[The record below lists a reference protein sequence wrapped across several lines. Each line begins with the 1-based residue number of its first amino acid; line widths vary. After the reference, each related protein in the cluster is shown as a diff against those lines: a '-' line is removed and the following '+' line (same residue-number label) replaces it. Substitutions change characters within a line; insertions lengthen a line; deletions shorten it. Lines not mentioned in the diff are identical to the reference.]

1 VGEEGEEGVNEGN
14 QFSDKFFAS
23 RVMYP
28 AFDICFVYL
37 FLSLW
42 LLLCLLKCLSLY
54 KIARGE

>member
-1 VGEEGEEGVNEGN
+1 VNEGN